1 MLLSSH
7 NRPDGDFVVHSRL
20 SETAKNKS
28 EARFSIIE
36 LKLDKSQS
44 DTHTPKEREERKKR
58 RERKKEKER
67 YKERKRER
75 KRVRKGGKEN

>member
-1 MLLSSH
+1 MVISWWYHPLLLSSH

-58 RERKKEKER
+58 RERKKEKL
-67 YKERKRER
+67 
-75 KRVRKGGKEN
+75 KGHHYFL